1 MPKISPLAPTSFPTI
16 PPIDGVRFASGVA
29 NIRYK
34 DRVDLFYA
42 ELVEGTTVA
51 GVFARSSMPSA
62 AVDWCRHAMVDGD
75 GHARALVVNSGNAN
89 AFTGRQGAEAARGT
103 AEAAA
108 RIAGTRSGEVFV
120 SSTGVIG
127 EPLPYERI
135 VAKLPDLKTALGTAK
150 GDEWEAAAR
159 AISTTDTFP
168 KGAVRTASIGGVPV
182 TIAGI
187 CKGSGMIAPNMGTML
202 GYVFTDAQISSGLLQ
217 HLLTRAAD
225 KSFNAITVDSD
236 ASTNDTVLAF
246 ATGRAKHPWVA
257 AAGDAHFRD
266 FRRKF
271 DEVMLELA
279 HQIVKDGEGAT
290 KFVTVTVTGAAGAA
304 SAKRHSVLYLFYD
317 RGSVKTPDTEI
328 FSSDSKDC
336 AASPNS
342 VQCCTV
348 LEGSVMSTMFRKGA
362 EEARN
367 QLPDLLEAA
376 EHGRS
381 TIITRHGRPVAA
393 LVPVEGYAVRQQPL
407 IPLAGSGR
415 GLWGKNS
422 TEVLRK
428 LRDEWSR

>member
-1 MPKISPLAPTSFPTI
+1 MPKISPLAPAAFPVI

-75 GHARALVVNSGNAN
+75 GRARALVVNSGNAN

-135 VAKLPDLKTALGTAK
+135 VAKLPDLKAALGTAR

-202 GYVFTDAQISSGLLQ
+202 GYVFTDAQISSGVLQ

-304 SAKRHSVLYLFYD
+304 SAKRIGLAIANSPL
-317 RGSVKTPDTEI
+317 VKTAIAGEDANWGRVVMAVGKSGEKADRDKLAISIGGTTV
-328 FSSDSKDC
+328 
-336 AASPNS
+336 AAD
-342 VQCCTV
+342 
-348 LEGSVMSTMFRKGA
+348 GA
-362 EEARN
+362 VVPGYDEA
-367 QLPDLLEAA
+367 
-376 EHGRS
+376 
-381 TIITRHGRPVAA
+381 PVAQHMKGQDIVIEVDVGVGA
-393 LVPVEGYAVRQQPL
+393 GKATVWTCDLTHGY
-407 IPLAGSGR
+407 IDINGSYR
-415 GLWGKNS
+415 S
-422 TEVLRK
+422 
-428 LRDEWSR
+428 